1 MEIQYKGM
9 LWKVKP
15 FCDNETAPK
24 FHFAPTKQKTKI
36 QQSHLAVGKLGRKTS
51 PVDCKIT

>member
-36 QQSHLAVGKLGRKTS
+36 QQSHLATASWAEKRALLTAK
-51 PVDCKIT
+51 